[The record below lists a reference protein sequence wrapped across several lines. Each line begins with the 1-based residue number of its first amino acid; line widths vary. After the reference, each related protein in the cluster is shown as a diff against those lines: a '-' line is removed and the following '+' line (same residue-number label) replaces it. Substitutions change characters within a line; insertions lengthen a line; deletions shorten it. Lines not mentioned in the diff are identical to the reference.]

1 MRFGLYCLEVEGMT
15 HDLEKRMIL
24 ARFHYL
30 RNAVNALDCL
40 KLTVSI
46 SLYYIDVQAP
56 IATTGMQEL

>member
-1 MRFGLYCLEVEGMT
+1 MT

-40 KLTVSI
+40 KLTVDI
-46 SLYYIDVQAP
+46 SLYRRSDVNCYWNYAGT
-56 IATTGMQEL
+56 IWTWV